1 MPTPFSW
8 GSVLDFVK
16 VGIETNWWGLSC
28 PHHCGPPSL
37 ISLLI
42 SFLSGLSLGY
52 SLDLLPASLSLSGL
66 DFVPVSFPFSGLP
79 GPILSCSDRL
89 SSWGREALRLFV
101 WVILLL
107 NFWSFRYQQ
116 LLLRVDILER
126 KVIELES
133 RSHHGGTEE
142 FELVSEAPCR
152 SQSGTSSNSSTYNSL
167 ATEIL
172 PLPVSALQLCA
183 NLRGG
188 SYRQSSEQSVLGRQA
203 WGAYQQASTI
213 LPLRLGQPPPT
224 LLFVPRESL
233 SLCVWRRLL
242 TIEPYWETLLA
253 TASPTALLRRL
264 RPGCIAKDL
273 ASLTPRRFT
282 NGAERYCSAHS
293 GQCRVVQVVLAS
305 RPQFGSS
312 KSRRLSCGDGSTGL
326 WRRNSGCDAF
336 SSSACGVPSSGS
348 YRGRYNWA
356 SHQIGSARRQ
366 IIGYWKPA
374 VRYRYRLA
382 PGRLRSCSTGST
394 YTTILCPRIG
404 RSRTDWVWRRLGCS
418 PRSCGFG
425 GASSRIA
432 ISTSSAKGHLLLC
445 GRGHRRAGD
454 GRSSHSSGCAPSS
467 NRSGRHHTSRAF
479 SGRGST
485 SSPHGE
491 SAWKGAPCEGTHK
504 GEEDYQCSFGGATDR
519 ADGPAPAM
527 NRQIAELQQGQVAL
541 QASVDQQRM
550 APPVRASQ
558 MPIAAS
564 VAKVSDFA
572 KMMGGPPRTKAILP
586 QPVPPPTM
594 GSGLDAK
601 GSLQEQAEETS
612 PIAHAGPFA
621 RAMLEQSRAIMTLV
635 ASMQQ
640 GGDPLLDMPASS
652 SGGSLGTRGS
662 QGRERLQ
669 RDLATKSGN
678 FFLAVLQNAAKR
690 LRPAG
695 ARPASIEEVASTDF
709 SMIHYLE
716 RFGGFGQF
724 KELGL
729 IQYALAH
736 IFDALVHSDLNGAR
750 DYLALLMVG
759 VDQANLDNN
768 RWELAYRMMLLEE
781 PPSQLWAYRNQSYDP
796 RSKSFSPLAPQQW
809 TTVALAYSK
818 EMDYIQ
824 AKRQE
829 VTQPKQAAT
838 GAQPSNPYPKRRGRF
853 PKAKATPPADAAP

>member
-1 MPTPFSW
+1 MEDPPTPVAALPPRTEVAGITPPEHSPA
-8 GSVLDFVK
+8 GGALPAPTVK
-16 VGIETNWWGLSC
+16 VPGK
-28 PHHCGPPSL
+28 GPPAKE
-37 ISLLI
+37 
-42 SFLSGLSLGY
+42 
-52 SLDLLPASLSLSGL
+52 PTKAK
-66 DFVPVSFPFSGLP
+66 
-79 GPILSCSDRL
+79 RTTNA
-89 SSWGREALRLFV
+89 ALAE
-101 WVILLL
+101 
-107 NFWSFRYQQ
+107 Q
-116 LLLRVDILER
+116 L
-126 KVIELES
+126 
-133 RSHHGGTEE
+133 
-142 FELVSEAPCR
+142 
-152 SQSGTSSNSSTYNSL
+152 
-167 ATEIL
+167 
-172 PLPVSALQLCA
+172 
-183 NLRGG
+183 
-188 SYRQSSEQSVLGRQA
+188 
-203 WGAYQQASTI
+203 
-213 LPLRLGQPPPT
+213 
-224 LLFVPRESL
+224 
-233 SLCVWRRLL
+233 
-242 TIEPYWETLLA
+242 
-253 TASPTALLRRL
+253 
-264 RPGCIAKDL
+264 
-273 ASLTPRRFT
+273 
-282 NGAERYCSAHS
+282 
-293 GQCRVVQVVLAS
+293 
-305 RPQFGSS
+305 
-312 KSRRLSCGDGSTGL
+312 TGL
-326 WRRNSGCDAF
+326 MDL
-336 SSSACGVPSSGS
+336 P
-348 YRGRYNWA
+348 
-356 SHQIGSARRQ
+356 
-366 IIGYWKPA
+366 
-374 VRYRYRLA
+374 
-382 PGRLRSCSTGST
+382 
-394 YTTILCPRIG
+394 
-404 RSRTDWVWRRLGCS
+404 
-418 PRSCGFG
+418 
-425 GASSRIA
+425 
-432 ISTSSAKGHLLLC
+432 
-445 GRGHRRAGD
+445 
-454 GRSSHSSGCAPSS
+454 
-467 NRSGRHHTSRAF
+467 
-479 SGRGST
+479 
-485 SSPHGE
+485 
-491 SAWKGAPCEGTHK
+491 
-504 GEEDYQCSFGGATDR
+504 
-519 ADGPAPAM
+519 PAM

-586 QPVPPPTM
+586 QPVPPPAM

-838 GAQPSNPYPKRRGRF
+838 GAQPGSNPYPKRRGRF